1 MKAPHDTEEAW
12 DRLTLLLIA
21 HPREGWE
28 DTFEEITRREIERLA
43 PLPGQE
49 ERPAAGPSERGE
61 NDGTKTKEDSAYGCS
76 IPG

>member
-43 PLPGQE
+43 PLPRQE
-49 ERPAAGPSERGE
+49 GRNAPEQKRKAGPRQPGQINSPLTR
-61 NDGTKTKEDSAYGCS
+61 S
-76 IPG
+76 I